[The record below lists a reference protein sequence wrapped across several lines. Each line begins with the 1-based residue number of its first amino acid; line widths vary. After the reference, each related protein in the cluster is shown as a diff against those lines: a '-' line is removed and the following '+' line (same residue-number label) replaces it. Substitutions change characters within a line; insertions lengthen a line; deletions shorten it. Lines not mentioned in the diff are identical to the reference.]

1 MGSRKVV
8 KQDPEADAQK
18 AKDKATA
25 EANQEAALKRRGSTT
40 ALGSVSTQ
48 ATLTNQSTALSDIAA
63 QNAKTKLGQ

>member
-25 EANQEAALKRRGSTT
+25 EANQEAALKRRGGGT
-40 ALGSVSTQ
+40 ALASASTQ
-48 ATLTNQSTALSDIAA
+48 TAVTDQRTALSNIAV
-63 QNAKTKLGQ
+63 QNTKTKLGQ